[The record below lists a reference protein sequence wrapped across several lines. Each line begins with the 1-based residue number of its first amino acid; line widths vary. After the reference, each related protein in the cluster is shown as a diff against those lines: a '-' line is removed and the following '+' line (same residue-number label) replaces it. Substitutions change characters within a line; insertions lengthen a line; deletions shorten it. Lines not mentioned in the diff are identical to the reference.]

1 MYARAT
7 TLRTSPDRI
16 EEGVQDYRSGLAE
29 FRAIEGNRGAFLLVD
44 RDSGKGIGVTLWE
57 SEEAMRNSRAQA
69 DQLRRQAADSADAD
83 IASVEEYEVAVWDVN
98 PAGGTGT

>member
-16 EEGVQDYRSGLAE
+16 DEGVQDYRSGLAE

-69 DQLRRQAADSADAD
+69 DHAD